1 MVFQLVDARTAIND
15 LLYKEL
21 GSLSKLSENERGP
34 GCIVLKNSKLSLG
47 EKCSAKVKS
56 KYRNFASE
64 LKVVEDEVSYFIRH
78 FSESH

>member
-1 MVFQLVDARTAIND
+1 MTYPGIFQLVDARSAINE

-34 GCIVLKNSKLSLG
+34 GCIVIKNAKLSLG
-47 EKCSAKVKS
+47 DKCSSKVKS

-64 LKVVEDEVSYFIRH
+64 LKEVEEEVSQ
-78 FSESH
+78 